1 VRRQAQRDAAFTDGP
16 FPPAAQ
22 ARAPSPPAPYTD
34 LVDSDH
40 ENSCKTDGMAF
51 GLKACF
57 VKKA

>member
-1 VRRQAQRDAAFTDGP
+1 MGPLRLGYSFADAHGKV
-16 FPPAAQ
+16 
-22 ARAPSPPAPYTD
+22 

-40 ENSCKTDGMAF
+40 EISSKMDGMAI